1 MVCTSNSATLET
13 EFWNGVGSNY
23 RVQGQ
28 WTMGTDN
35 PIVDENDEEEKM
47 NDVIEQQ
54 NEETNAEVNDDG
66 DANIDG
72 DADDMIEE
80 ENSCIHS
87 YIFPQLDD
95 IKMGVAE
102 EEFQLMKRKGKEKT
116 LSIHVKSFKKPLI
129 FQYLTVK
136 IKKNKKKIK
145 K

>member
-28 WTMGTDN
+28 WIMGTDN

-95 IKMGVAE
+95 IKMEVAE
-102 EEFQLMKRKGKEKT
+102 EEFELMKRKGKEKT
-116 LSIHVKSFKKPLI
+116 LSIYVKSFKKPLI

-136 IKKNKKKIK
+136 IKKTK
-145 K
+145 

>member
-1 MVCTSNSATLET
+1 MGCTSNSTTLET
-13 EFWNGVGSNY
+13 EFWNGAGSNY
-23 RVQGQ
+23 REQDQ

-35 PIVDENDEEEKM
+35 PIVDENDEEEKI
-47 NDVIEQQ
+47 NDVIEQE

-80 ENSCIHS
+80 ENPYIRS

-95 IKMGVAE
+95 IKMKVAE

-136 IKKNKKKIK
+136 IKKTK
-145 K
+145 

>member
-1 MVCTSNSATLET
+1 MGCTSNSTTLET
-13 EFWNGVGSNY
+13 EFWNGAGSNY
-23 RVQGQ
+23 REQDQ

-35 PIVDENDEEEKM
+35 PIVDENDEEEKI
-47 NDVIEQQ
+47 NDVIEQA
-54 NEETNAEVNDDG
+54 NEEINAEVNDDG

-80 ENSCIHS
+80 ENPYIHS
-87 YIFPQLDD
+87 FIFPQLDD
-95 IKMGVAE
+95 IKMKVAE

-136 IKKNKKKIK
+136 IKKSK
-145 K
+145 

>member
-1 MVCTSNSATLET
+1 MVCTSNSATLEA
-13 EFWNGVGSNY
+13 EFWNGAGSNY
-23 RVQGQ
+23 REQDQ

-47 NDVIEQQ
+47 NDVIEQE

-80 ENSCIHS
+80 ENPYIHS
-87 YIFPQLDD
+87 YIFAQLDD
-95 IKMGVAE
+95 IKMKVAE

-136 IKKNKKKIK
+136 IKKSK
-145 K
+145 

>member
-1 MVCTSNSATLET
+1 MGCTSNSTTLET
-13 EFWNGVGSNY
+13 EFWNGAGSNY
-23 RVQGQ
+23 REQDQ

-35 PIVDENDEEEKM
+35 PIVDENDEEEKI
-47 NDVIEQQ
+47 NDVIEQA
-54 NEETNAEVNDDG
+54 NEEINAEVNDDG

-80 ENSCIHS
+80 ENPYIPS

-95 IKMGVAE
+95 IKMKVAE
-102 EEFQLMKRKGKEKT
+102 EEFQLMKRKVKEKT

-136 IKKNKKKIK
+136 IKKTK
-145 K
+145 

>member
-1 MVCTSNSATLET
+1 MGCTSNSTTLET
-13 EFWNGVGSNY
+13 EFWNSAGSNY
-23 RVQGQ
+23 REQDQ

-35 PIVDENDEEEKM
+35 PIVDENDEEEKI
-47 NDVIEQQ
+47 NDVIEQA
-54 NEETNAEVNDDG
+54 NEEINAEVNDDG

-80 ENSCIHS
+80 ENPYIHS

-95 IKMGVAE
+95 IKMKVAE
-102 EEFQLMKRKGKEKT
+102 EEFQLMKRKVKEKT

-136 IKKNKKKIK
+136 IKKTK
-145 K
+145 

>member
-1 MVCTSNSATLET
+1 MGCTSNSTTLET
-13 EFWNGVGSNY
+13 EFWNGAGSNY
-23 RVQGQ
+23 REQDQ

-35 PIVDENDEEEKM
+35 PIVDENDEEEKI
-47 NDVIEQQ
+47 NDVIEQE

-80 ENSCIHS
+80 ENPYIHS

-95 IKMGVAE
+95 IKMKVAE
-102 EEFQLMKRKGKEKT
+102 EEFQLMKRKVKEKT

-136 IKKNKKKIK
+136 IKKTK
-145 K
+145 

>member
-1 MVCTSNSATLET
+1 MVCTSNSTTLET
-13 EFWNGVGSNY
+13 EFWNGAGSNY
-23 RVQGQ
+23 REQDQ

-35 PIVDENDEEEKM
+35 PIVDENDEEEKI
-47 NDVIEQQ
+47 NDVIEQE

-80 ENSCIHS
+80 ENPYIRS

-95 IKMGVAE
+95 IKMKVAE

-136 IKKNKKKIK
+136 IKKTK
-145 K
+145 

>member
-1 MVCTSNSATLET
+1 MVCTSNTATLKT

-28 WTMGTDN
+28 WIMGTDN

-95 IKMGVAE
+95 IKMEVAE

-136 IKKNKKKIK
+136 IKKTK
-145 K
+145 

>member
-1 MVCTSNSATLET
+1 MVCTSNSATLEA
-13 EFWNGVGSNY
+13 EFWNGAGSNY
-23 RVQGQ
+23 REQDQ

-35 PIVDENDEEEKM
+35 PIVDENDEEEKI
-47 NDVIEQQ
+47 NDVIEQA
-54 NEETNAEVNDDG
+54 NEESNAEVNDDG

-95 IKMGVAE
+95 IKMEVAE

-136 IKKNKKKIK
+136 IKKSK
-145 K
+145 